1 MGTVAPYL
9 GGPEHVEGRESL
21 VGAVAP
27 EFQMRDEKENYVSLR
42 RLIRPRLL
50 LLHLYRGEW

>member
-9 GGPEHVEGRESL
+9 SGPEEVEGRVPLLGE
-21 VGAVAP
+21 AAP
-27 EFQMRDEKENYVSLR
+27 EWQMRDEEGHAVSLR
-42 RLIRPRLL
+42 RLIRPRPL